1 MAVKSTFEKKLSR
14 LNELSVILERGD
26 APLEDLLKAFE
37 EGIKLYRECN
47 TILEDT
53 ESKIQTILVEQG
65 DANETS

>member
-26 APLEDLLKAFE
+26 APLEELLKTFE

-65 DANETS
+65 DTSETS

>member
-1 MAVKSTFEKKLSR
+1 MAVKSTFEKKLNR

-26 APLEDLLKAFE
+26 APLEELLKAFE

-47 TILEDT
+47 AILEDT

-65 DANETS
+65 DSNEVS